1 MTKLVI
7 AITLIALPDSLN
19 PSLILTELFLAGG
32 SHPRRRTA
40 VFTVTATAVTFVG
53 GVAIA
58 LGLGD
63 LVLSLVPRPSR
74 TVRHAIT
81 AVAGVLLIAGSVV
94 LWMNRA
100 RAASRIDTSQ
110 ASQGPVVV
118 LAAGIAGVELLTAFP
133 YFAAIALIVSADVS
147 DGQKL
152 TLLALYS
159 VVYALPLVAIAI
171 VCAVAGPSAQRLLGP
186 LAGWLTR
193 RWPTLVALLAGAVGA
208 GLLVYGITPLVT
220 SAGLM

>member
-1 MTKLVI
+1 MTKLVV

-32 SHPRRRTA
+32 PHPRRRTA
-40 VFTVTATAVTFVG
+40 VFTVTATVVTFVG

-74 TVRHAIT
+74 AVQDAST
-81 AVAGVLLIAGSVV
+81 AVVGAVLIAGGVV
-94 LWMNRA
+94 LWMHRA
-100 RAASRIDTSQ
+100 RAAARIDTSQ
-110 ASQGPVVV
+110 AGQGPVVV

-133 YFAAIALIVSADVS
+133 YFAAIALVVSADVS
-147 DGQKL
+147 DAQKL
-152 TLLALYS
+152 GLLVLYN
-159 VVYALPLVAIAI
+159 VVYALPLIAIAV

-186 LAGWLTR
+186 VADGLIR

-208 GLLVYGITPLVT
+208 GLLIYGVTRLVT
-220 SAGLM
+220 R